1 MLQYFLSTI
10 EDPLHR
16 SNFKEIYFLYRQKMM
31 NITYKYLKKK
41 EDAEDA
47 LQDAFAGI
55 VQNIHKLKDP
65 TSIETEIYV
74 CKAAKNAAISILR
87 KQKHFENIEDCY
99 ALASDDNIEQ
109 NAITTDLYERVM
121 RYIKTMPPQ
130 YIDVLTL
137 HLVHNMTAKEIAI
150 SLHRPYNTVRSS
162 IYRGLKML
170 QENFPEEYNG
180 KTQK

>member
-1 MLQYFLSTI
+1 MLYFFLSTI

-16 SNFKEIYFLYRQKMM
+16 NNFKVIYFSYLKKMT
-31 NITYKYLKKK
+31 NIAYKYLKQK
-41 EDAEDA
+41 EDVEDA
-47 LQDAFAGI
+47 LQDAFDSI

-65 TSIETEIYV
+65 SSIQTDIYV
-74 CKAAKNAAISILR
+74 CKTVKHAAISILR
-87 KQKHFENIEDCY
+87 KQKHYENIEDCY
-99 ALASDDNIEQ
+99 NISSEDDIEEAAS
-109 NAITTDLYERVM
+109 TMDLYNSVM

-137 HLVHNMTAKEIAI
+137 HLVHNMTPKEIAI
-150 SLHRPYNTVRSS
+150 SLHKPYNTIRSI

-170 QENFPEEYNG
+170 RENFPEEYHG